1 MLSLVIPCYNE
12 TDVLELTYHTLV
24 DEAPHWHEAIEILF
38 VDDGS
43 HDDTWSII
51 ERLTQRDERI
61 VGLRLSRNFG
71 HQAAIGAG
79 LEQARGEAVIVLD
92 ADLQDPPRVVR
103 AMLEQWRAG
112 CQVVAAQRLRRRGE
126 SWFKK
131 TVGYLFYRLLGQVTD
146 VAIPAD
152 VGDFALLDRQ
162 VVDALLSFREHGMF
176 WRGLR
181 CYTGFRH
188 ACVFFERPG
197 RAAGQ
202 TKYTLRKL
210 MGLASNGLLAFSDL
224 PLRLPLYLGLLTL
237 AATLAIGLVGFAW
250 SWATNSALP
259 VSLLELGLFFLGA
272 VQLLSLGVIGE
283 YLNRIYA
290 EVRNRPRWII
300 AAQVGQKEAGAN
312 HETPARPSMATPAA
326 A

>member
-12 TDVLELTYHTLV
+12 TEVLELTYRTLV
-24 DEAPHWHEAIEILF
+24 NEAPHWDEAIEIVF

-43 HDDTWSII
+43 QDDTWSII
-51 ERLTQRDERI
+51 ERLAQRDERV

-79 LEQARGEAVIVLD
+79 LEQARGDAVIVLD
-92 ADLQDPPRVVR
+92 ADLQDPPQVVR

-112 CQVVAAQRLRRRGE
+112 CQVVAAQRLRRQGE
-126 SWFKK
+126 GWFKK

-162 VVDALLSFREHGMF
+162 VVDTLLSFREHGMF

-181 CYTGFRH
+181 CYSGFRH
-188 ACVFFERPG
+188 ARVLFERPG

-237 AATLAIGLVGFAW
+237 ALSGVIGLGSFAW
-250 SWATNSALP
+250 VWATDAALP
-259 VSLLELGLFFLGA
+259 VSLLELGLFFLGS

-300 AAQVGQKEAGAN
+300 AAEVGQREAGA
-312 HETPARPSMATPAA
+312 HRETPPRLRMATPASA
-326 A
+326 

>member
-12 TDVLELTYHTLV
+12 IDVLDLTYQTLV
-24 DEAPHWHEAIEILF
+24 EEAKNWHEPIEIIF

-51 ERLTQRDERI
+51 ERLSQLDARV

-79 LEQARGEAVIVLD
+79 LQRAHGDAVIVLD
-92 ADLQDPPRVVR
+92 ADLQDPPVVVR
-103 AMLEQWRAG
+103 AMLDQWRTG
-112 CQVVAAQRLRRRGE
+112 YQVVAAQRLRRQGE

-131 TVGYLFYRLLGQVTD
+131 SVGYLFYRVLARVTD
-146 VAIPAD
+146 VPIPTD

-162 VVDALLSFREHGMF
+162 VVDTLLSLREHNMF

-188 ACVFFERPG
+188 TCVFFERPG
-197 RAAGQ
+197 RALGE

-210 MGLASNGLLAFSDL
+210 IGLASNGLLSFSDF

-237 AATLAIGLVGFAW
+237 AATLAIGVGGSIV
-250 SWATNSALP
+250 SWLTAAKFSA
-259 VSLLELGLFFLGA
+259 SLSSLALFFLGA

-290 EVRNRPRWII
+290 EVRNRPRWIV
-300 AAQVGQKEAGAN
+300 AGQVGQEEAGAVP
-312 HETPARPSMATPAA
+312 TPTVQPNSKTRVAA
-326 A
+326 